1 LKVDRPAS
9 RPDARLLEFLPAM
22 RMQIIKISLSIP
34 PTVDNPKRGRRAA
47 RVTKRSEPRI
57 PNVRILEG
65 DAEKHGASGQHTVA
79 NRASADYHRLHAPLF
94 PRHRGYA
101 PMSPVMT
108 TPEFKYLRLS
118 LVDDV
123 VLVEILS
130 KDVQG
135 PDRAQE
141 FSAELAAVVCQD
153 SVQPLLVD
161 LCRTCYLSS
170 MGYSALFKMVKEAKT
185 RQRPIKFCC
194 IDPDVRVGA
203 DAVGL
208 YKVVDLY
215 DSREAAL
222 AAFAKG

>member
-1 LKVDRPAS
+1 
-9 RPDARLLEFLPAM
+9 
-22 RMQIIKISLSIP
+22 
-34 PTVDNPKRGRRAA
+34 
-47 RVTKRSEPRI
+47 
-57 PNVRILEG
+57 
-65 DAEKHGASGQHTVA
+65 
-79 NRASADYHRLHAPLF
+79 
-94 PRHRGYA
+94 
-101 PMSPVMT
+101 MSPVMT
-108 TPEFKYLRLS
+108 TPEFKYLRVS
-118 LVDDV
+118 LVEDV
-123 VLVEILS
+123 VLVEIMT

-141 FSAELAAVVCQD
+141 FSAELIAVVDQN

-170 MGYSALFKMVKEAKT
+170 MGYSALFKMVKAAKA

-208 YKVVDLY
+208 YKVVEIY

-222 AAFAKG
+222 EAFEKG

>member
-1 LKVDRPAS
+1 
-9 RPDARLLEFLPAM
+9 
-22 RMQIIKISLSIP
+22 
-34 PTVDNPKRGRRAA
+34 
-47 RVTKRSEPRI
+47 
-57 PNVRILEG
+57 
-65 DAEKHGASGQHTVA
+65 
-79 NRASADYHRLHAPLF
+79 
-94 PRHRGYA
+94 
-101 PMSPVMT
+101 MSPVMI
-108 TPEFKYLRLS
+108 TPEFKQLRLS

-135 PDRAQE
+135 PDRAQA
-141 FSAELAAVVCQD
+141 FSAELFAVVCQD

-161 LCRTCYLSS
+161 LCQTCYLSS
-170 MGYSALFKMVKEAKT
+170 MGYSALFKMVKEAKA

-215 DSREAAL
+215 DTREAAF
-222 AAFAKG
+222 AAFARA

>member
-1 LKVDRPAS
+1 
-9 RPDARLLEFLPAM
+9 
-22 RMQIIKISLSIP
+22 
-34 PTVDNPKRGRRAA
+34 
-47 RVTKRSEPRI
+47 
-57 PNVRILEG
+57 
-65 DAEKHGASGQHTVA
+65 
-79 NRASADYHRLHAPLF
+79 
-94 PRHRGYA
+94 
-101 PMSPVMT
+101 MSPVMT
-108 TPEFKYLRLS
+108 TPEFKYLRVS
-118 LVDDV
+118 PVEDV
-123 VLVEILS
+123 VLVEIMS

-141 FSAELAAVVCQD
+141 FSAELIAVVGQN

-170 MGYSALFKMVKEAKT
+170 MGYSALFKMVKAAKA

-208 YKVVDLY
+208 YKVVEIY

-222 AAFAKG
+222 EALGKG